1 MKRQPKLWENHGLL
15 HKNRREG
22 HSYLKRAPQTK
33 ISLNGLWRFV
43 FLEAPEYAPE
53 GFYKTAFDASGWEE
67 IAVPSCWQ
75 LQGHGEMHY
84 TDVWYPFPIN
94 PPFVPSKNPTGLYRR
109 SFTAPFGKG
118 EKTILRFNGV
128 DSAFEVWVNGE
139 YCGYSKV
146 SRLASEFD
154 ITPFLQGG
162 ENTLAVRVVQWS
174 DGTYLEDQDMWW
186 LSGIFRDVELHAEP
200 EDGFFDCSVQAGLAE
215 DFTTGELEITALL
228 HTAKAGRSVE
238 WKIICE
244 ETGEVVAKGRQP
256 AVEKE
261 ISFSAATGKVKP
273 WSAEFPNLYKVEI
286 SLLEEDGKGID
297 SFYERVGFRDIQ
309 VKDGEILLN
318 GTPLFFNGVN
328 YHESSPDTGRT
339 VTPEFV
345 ERDLRLMKAHNINAV
360 RCAHNPCSKAFLD
373 ACDRLGMLV
382 MDEYADMWYIHKTQ
396 YDYAGYLPDRWRQD
410 LESLV
415 RKDYSHPSV
424 IMYSIGNEVAE
435 TAQTRGIALTKQMT
449 EHMHSLDSTRPVTC
463 GVNIFFNFLSSMG
476 FGVYSDDKAKKEAEA
491 AAKRAAAGKA
501 APKKKAV
508 GSEFF
513 NNLAGFMGAD
523 FMKWG
528 ASLPPCDWKTKDA
541 FANMDAAGYNYG
553 IRRYKHD
560 LEKYPHRLIVG
571 SETFCSDAYRFYELA
586 KHEPRLLGDFV
597 WAGMDYLGEVGIG
610 AWEYPDYVP
619 DFSHGPGWIAAGAG
633 RIDLIGRTQ
642 GEALYTRVALERE
655 KGPLLA
661 VWPVNHTKEKHSP
674 SAWRMSHA
682 IPSWSWHGC
691 EGKPAMVEVYARA
704 AKVALKINGK
714 TVGEAAPKNDC
725 VVRFSCTYE
734 DGTVEAVSYD
744 AAGNEIGRTALHTAN
759 TETRLCLVPEEET
772 VRPGGLA
779 FVQLRYTD
787 ENGTVKSLERGTVTV
802 KVRGGTLLGLGSACA
817 YSERGYL
824 SDTTDTY
831 FGEALAVVRADADAD
846 TVELTAADGTH
857 NAACCI
863 PCKE

>member
-1 MKRQPKLWENHGLL
+1 MKNKAFGFYTAALTLILTVATLVAVLIYGSKGGVVNSLVPIALGAAAVCEVSLLFGEKIASCPYGYSDFYADLTGKLLPGRDNMLEVIAHNADQPNSRWYSGAGIYRPVTLWTAPARHILPDGVQVRTLSIDPAEVEVTVQTTASGAVAVAILDGEQTVATAQAESNGKAVLRVQIPNAKLW
-15 HKNRREG
+15 
-22 HSYLKRAPQTK
+22 SPDSPA
-33 ISLNGLWRFV
+33 
-43 FLEAPEYAPE
+43 
-53 GFYKTAFDASGWEE
+53 
-67 IAVPSCWQ
+67 
-75 LQGHGEMHY
+75 
-84 TDVWYPFPIN
+84 
-94 PPFVPSKNPTGLYRR
+94 LYRCR
-109 SFTAPFGKG
+109 AMFGDDCA
-118 EKTILRFNGV
+118 ETTFGV
-128 DSAFEVWVNGE
+128 
-139 YCGYSKV
+139 
-146 SRLASEFD
+146 R
-154 ITPFLQGG
+154 
-162 ENTLAVRVVQWS
+162 TLSWG
-174 DGTYLEDQDMWW
+174 D
-186 LSGIFRDVELHAEP
+186 
-200 EDGFFDCSVQAGLAE
+200 DGF
-215 DFTTGELEITALL
+215 
-228 HTAKAGRSVE
+228 
-238 WKIICE
+238 
-244 ETGEVVAKGRQP
+244 
-256 AVEKE
+256 
-261 ISFSAATGKVKP
+261 
-273 WSAEFPNLYKVEI
+273 
-286 SLLEEDGKGID
+286 
-297 SFYERVGFRDIQ
+297 
-309 VKDGEILLN
+309 LLN
-318 GTPLFFNGVN
+318 GKRVILLGACVHHDHGVLGACC
-328 YHESSPDTGRT
+328 Y
-339 VTPEFV
+339 PEAE
-345 ERDLRLMKAHNINAV
+345 ERKVRLLQKVGYNAV

-560 LEKYPHRLIVG
+560 LKKYPHRLIVG

-704 AKVALKINGK
+704 AKVVLKINGK

-744 AAGNEIGRTALHTAN
+744 VAGNEIGRTALHTAN

>member
-1 MKRQPKLWENHGLL
+1 MKATSFNTGWTCRHLGSSAPGTPVTLPHDAMLAEERSQTSAGGTNTGWFAGYDYLYEKRFTPDAAQAAQCAVLEFEGVYHNAEVHLNGEKIASCPYGYSDFYADLTGKLLPGRDNVLEVIAHNADQPNSRWYSGAGIYRPVTLWTAPARHILPDGVQVRTLSIDPAEVEVTVQTTASGAVAVAILDGEQTVATAQAESNGKAVLQVQIPNAKLW
-15 HKNRREG
+15 
-22 HSYLKRAPQTK
+22 SPDSPA
-33 ISLNGLWRFV
+33 
-43 FLEAPEYAPE
+43 
-53 GFYKTAFDASGWEE
+53 
-67 IAVPSCWQ
+67 
-75 LQGHGEMHY
+75 
-84 TDVWYPFPIN
+84 
-94 PPFVPSKNPTGLYRR
+94 LYRCR
-109 SFTAPFGKG
+109 AMFGDDCA
-118 EKTILRFNGV
+118 ETTFGV
-128 DSAFEVWVNGE
+128 
-139 YCGYSKV
+139 
-146 SRLASEFD
+146 R
-154 ITPFLQGG
+154 
-162 ENTLAVRVVQWS
+162 TLSWG
-174 DGTYLEDQDMWW
+174 D
-186 LSGIFRDVELHAEP
+186 
-200 EDGFFDCSVQAGLAE
+200 DGF
-215 DFTTGELEITALL
+215 
-228 HTAKAGRSVE
+228 
-238 WKIICE
+238 
-244 ETGEVVAKGRQP
+244 
-256 AVEKE
+256 
-261 ISFSAATGKVKP
+261 
-273 WSAEFPNLYKVEI
+273 
-286 SLLEEDGKGID
+286 
-297 SFYERVGFRDIQ
+297 
-309 VKDGEILLN
+309 LLN
-318 GTPLFFNGVN
+318 GKRVILLGACVHHDHGVLGACC
-328 YHESSPDTGRT
+328 Y
-339 VTPEFV
+339 PEAEKRKV
-345 ERDLRLMKAHNINAV
+345 RLLQKVGYNAV

-553 IRRYKHD
+553 IRRYKND

-682 IPSWSWHGC
+682 IPSWSCHGGSLC
-691 EGKPAMVEVYARA
+691 PRRQSGAENQRQNRGRSC
-704 AKVALKINGK
+704 AKKRLHCAL
-714 TVGEAAPKNDC
+714 
-725 VVRFSCTYE
+725 F
-734 DGTVEAVSYD
+734 
-744 AAGNEIGRTALHTAN
+744 LH
-759 TETRLCLVPEEET
+759 L
-772 VRPGGLA
+772 
-779 FVQLRYTD
+779 
-787 ENGTVKSLERGTVTV
+787 
-802 KVRGGTLLGLGSACA
+802 
-817 YSERGYL
+817 
-824 SDTTDTY
+824 
-831 FGEALAVVRADADAD
+831 
-846 TVELTAADGTH
+846 
-857 NAACCI
+857 
-863 PCKE
+863 

>member
-1 MKRQPKLWENHGLL
+1 MKATSFNTGWTCRHLGSSAPGTPVILPHDAMLAEERSQTSAGGTNTGWFAGYDYLYEKHFTPDAAQAAQCAVLEFEGVYHNAEVHLNGEKIASCPYGYSDFYADLTGKLLPGRDNMLEVIAHNADQPNSRWYSGAGIYRPVTLWTAPARHILPDGVQVRTLSIDPAEVEVTVQTTASGAVAVAILDGEQTVATAQAESNGKAVLRVQIPNAKLW
-15 HKNRREG
+15 
-22 HSYLKRAPQTK
+22 SPDSPA
-33 ISLNGLWRFV
+33 
-43 FLEAPEYAPE
+43 
-53 GFYKTAFDASGWEE
+53 
-67 IAVPSCWQ
+67 
-75 LQGHGEMHY
+75 
-84 TDVWYPFPIN
+84 
-94 PPFVPSKNPTGLYRR
+94 LYRCR
-109 SFTAPFGKG
+109 AMFGDDCA
-118 EKTILRFNGV
+118 ETIFGV
-128 DSAFEVWVNGE
+128 
-139 YCGYSKV
+139 
-146 SRLASEFD
+146 R
-154 ITPFLQGG
+154 
-162 ENTLAVRVVQWS
+162 TLSWG
-174 DGTYLEDQDMWW
+174 D
-186 LSGIFRDVELHAEP
+186 
-200 EDGFFDCSVQAGLAE
+200 DGF
-215 DFTTGELEITALL
+215 
-228 HTAKAGRSVE
+228 
-238 WKIICE
+238 
-244 ETGEVVAKGRQP
+244 
-256 AVEKE
+256 
-261 ISFSAATGKVKP
+261 
-273 WSAEFPNLYKVEI
+273 
-286 SLLEEDGKGID
+286 
-297 SFYERVGFRDIQ
+297 
-309 VKDGEILLN
+309 LLN
-318 GTPLFFNGVN
+318 GKRVILLGACVHHDHGVLGACC
-328 YHESSPDTGRT
+328 YLEA
-339 VTPEFV
+339 E
-345 ERDLRLMKAHNINAV
+345 ERKVRLLQKVGYNAV

-396 YDYAGYLPDRWRQD
+396 YDYAGYLPDHWRQD

-491 AAKRAAAGKA
+491 AAKCAAAGKA

-560 LEKYPHRLIVG
+560 LKKYPHRLIVG

-642 GEALYTRVALERE
+642 GEAMYTRVALERE

-725 VVRFSCTYE
+725 IVRFSCTYE

>member
-1 MKRQPKLWENHGLL
+1 MLEFEGVYHNAEVHLNGEKIASCPYGYSDFYADLTGKLLPGRDNVLEVIAHNADQPNSRWYSGAGIYRPVTLWTAPARHILPDGVQVRTLSIDPAEVEVTVQTTASGAVAVAILDGEQTVATAQAESNGKAVLRVQIPNAKLW
-15 HKNRREG
+15 
-22 HSYLKRAPQTK
+22 SPDSPA
-33 ISLNGLWRFV
+33 
-43 FLEAPEYAPE
+43 
-53 GFYKTAFDASGWEE
+53 
-67 IAVPSCWQ
+67 
-75 LQGHGEMHY
+75 
-84 TDVWYPFPIN
+84 
-94 PPFVPSKNPTGLYRR
+94 LYRCR
-109 SFTAPFGKG
+109 AMFGDDCA
-118 EKTILRFNGV
+118 ETTFGV
-128 DSAFEVWVNGE
+128 
-139 YCGYSKV
+139 
-146 SRLASEFD
+146 R
-154 ITPFLQGG
+154 
-162 ENTLAVRVVQWS
+162 TLSWG
-174 DGTYLEDQDMWW
+174 D
-186 LSGIFRDVELHAEP
+186 
-200 EDGFFDCSVQAGLAE
+200 DGF
-215 DFTTGELEITALL
+215 
-228 HTAKAGRSVE
+228 
-238 WKIICE
+238 
-244 ETGEVVAKGRQP
+244 
-256 AVEKE
+256 
-261 ISFSAATGKVKP
+261 
-273 WSAEFPNLYKVEI
+273 
-286 SLLEEDGKGID
+286 
-297 SFYERVGFRDIQ
+297 
-309 VKDGEILLN
+309 LLN
-318 GTPLFFNGVN
+318 GKRVILLGACVHHDHGVLGACC
-328 YHESSPDTGRT
+328 Y
-339 VTPEFV
+339 PEAE
-345 ERDLRLMKAHNINAV
+345 ERKVRLLQKVGYNAV

-410 LESLV
+410 LKSLV

-560 LEKYPHRLIVG
+560 LKKYPHRLIVG

-744 AAGNEIGRTALHTAN
+744 TAGNEIGRTALHTAN

-857 NAACCI
+857 NAALQGVNVCLCTAWACGPASKSAI
-863 PCKE
+863 QYGTAVCRRQKTLSVLIICPMARTRAGRHWTFTAPKTPEAPHFP

>member
-1 MKRQPKLWENHGLL
+1 MKATSFNTGWTCRHLGSSAPGTPVTLPHDAMLAEERSQTSAGGTNTGWFAGYDYLYEKHFTPDAAQAAQCAVLEFEGVYHNAEVYLNGEKIASCPYGYSDFYADLTGKLLPGRDNVLEVIAHNADQPNSRWYSGAGIYRPVTLWTAPARHILPDGVQVRTLSIDPAEVEVTVQTTASGAVAVAILDGEQTVATAQAESNGKAVLRVQIPNAKLW
-15 HKNRREG
+15 
-22 HSYLKRAPQTK
+22 SPDSPA
-33 ISLNGLWRFV
+33 
-43 FLEAPEYAPE
+43 
-53 GFYKTAFDASGWEE
+53 
-67 IAVPSCWQ
+67 
-75 LQGHGEMHY
+75 
-84 TDVWYPFPIN
+84 
-94 PPFVPSKNPTGLYRR
+94 LYRCR
-109 SFTAPFGKG
+109 AMFGDDCAETTFG
-118 EKTILRFNGV
+118 VRILSWG
-128 DSAFEVWVNGE
+128 D
-139 YCGYSKV
+139 
-146 SRLASEFD
+146 
-154 ITPFLQGG
+154 
-162 ENTLAVRVVQWS
+162 
-174 DGTYLEDQDMWW
+174 
-186 LSGIFRDVELHAEP
+186 
-200 EDGFFDCSVQAGLAE
+200 DGF
-215 DFTTGELEITALL
+215 
-228 HTAKAGRSVE
+228 
-238 WKIICE
+238 
-244 ETGEVVAKGRQP
+244 
-256 AVEKE
+256 
-261 ISFSAATGKVKP
+261 
-273 WSAEFPNLYKVEI
+273 
-286 SLLEEDGKGID
+286 
-297 SFYERVGFRDIQ
+297 
-309 VKDGEILLN
+309 LLN
-318 GTPLFFNGVN
+318 GKRVILLGACVHHDHGVLGACC
-328 YHESSPDTGRT
+328 Y
-339 VTPEFV
+339 PEAE
-345 ERDLRLMKAHNINAV
+345 ERKVRLLQKVGYNAV

-396 YDYAGYLPDRWRQD
+396 YDYAGYLPDHWRQD

-528 ASLPPCDWKTKDA
+528 TSLPPCDWKTKDA

-744 AAGNEIGRTALHTAN
+744 AVGNEIGRTALHTAN

>member
-1 MKRQPKLWENHGLL
+1 MKATSFNTGWTCRHLGSSAPGTPVTLPHDAMLAEERSQTSAGGTNTGWFAGYDYLYEKHFTPDAAQAAQCAVLEFEGVYHNAEVHLNGEKIASCPYGYSDFYADLTGKLLPGRDNMLEVIAHNADQPNSRWYSGAGIYRPVTLWTAPARHILPDGVQVRTLSIDPAEVEVTVQTTASGAVAVAILDGEQTVATAQAESNGKAVLRVQIPNAKLW
-15 HKNRREG
+15 
-22 HSYLKRAPQTK
+22 SPDSPA
-33 ISLNGLWRFV
+33 
-43 FLEAPEYAPE
+43 
-53 GFYKTAFDASGWEE
+53 
-67 IAVPSCWQ
+67 
-75 LQGHGEMHY
+75 
-84 TDVWYPFPIN
+84 
-94 PPFVPSKNPTGLYRR
+94 LYRCR
-109 SFTAPFGKG
+109 AMFGDDCA
-118 EKTILRFNGV
+118 ETTFGV
-128 DSAFEVWVNGE
+128 
-139 YCGYSKV
+139 
-146 SRLASEFD
+146 R
-154 ITPFLQGG
+154 
-162 ENTLAVRVVQWS
+162 TLSWG
-174 DGTYLEDQDMWW
+174 D
-186 LSGIFRDVELHAEP
+186 
-200 EDGFFDCSVQAGLAE
+200 DGF
-215 DFTTGELEITALL
+215 
-228 HTAKAGRSVE
+228 
-238 WKIICE
+238 
-244 ETGEVVAKGRQP
+244 
-256 AVEKE
+256 
-261 ISFSAATGKVKP
+261 
-273 WSAEFPNLYKVEI
+273 
-286 SLLEEDGKGID
+286 
-297 SFYERVGFRDIQ
+297 
-309 VKDGEILLN
+309 LLN
-318 GTPLFFNGVN
+318 GKRVILLGACVHHDHGVLGACC
-328 YHESSPDTGRT
+328 Y
-339 VTPEFV
+339 PEAE
-345 ERDLRLMKAHNINAV
+345 ERKVRLLQKVGYNAV

-560 LEKYPHRLIVG
+560 LKKYPHRLIVG

-704 AKVALKINGK
+704 AKVVLKINGK
-714 TVGEAAPKNDC
+714 TVGEAAPKSDC

-744 AAGNEIGRTALHTAN
+744 VAGNEIGRTALHTAN

>member
-1 MKRQPKLWENHGLL
+1 MKATSFNTGWTCRHLGSSAPGTPVTLPHDAMLAEERSQTSAGGTNTGWFAGYDYLYEKHFTPDAAQAAQCAVLEFEGVYHNAEVHLNGEKIASCPYGYSDFYADLTGKLLPGRDNVLEVIAHNADQPNSRWYSGAGIYRPVTLWTAPARHILPDGVQVRTLSIDPAEVEVTVQTTASGAVAVAILDGEQTVATAQAESNGKAVLRMQIPNAKLW
-15 HKNRREG
+15 
-22 HSYLKRAPQTK
+22 SPDSPA
-33 ISLNGLWRFV
+33 
-43 FLEAPEYAPE
+43 
-53 GFYKTAFDASGWEE
+53 
-67 IAVPSCWQ
+67 
-75 LQGHGEMHY
+75 
-84 TDVWYPFPIN
+84 
-94 PPFVPSKNPTGLYRR
+94 LYRCR
-109 SFTAPFGKG
+109 AMFGDDCA
-118 EKTILRFNGV
+118 ETTFGV
-128 DSAFEVWVNGE
+128 
-139 YCGYSKV
+139 
-146 SRLASEFD
+146 R
-154 ITPFLQGG
+154 
-162 ENTLAVRVVQWS
+162 TLSWG
-174 DGTYLEDQDMWW
+174 D
-186 LSGIFRDVELHAEP
+186 
-200 EDGFFDCSVQAGLAE
+200 DGF
-215 DFTTGELEITALL
+215 
-228 HTAKAGRSVE
+228 
-238 WKIICE
+238 
-244 ETGEVVAKGRQP
+244 
-256 AVEKE
+256 
-261 ISFSAATGKVKP
+261 
-273 WSAEFPNLYKVEI
+273 
-286 SLLEEDGKGID
+286 
-297 SFYERVGFRDIQ
+297 
-309 VKDGEILLN
+309 LLN
-318 GTPLFFNGVN
+318 GKRVILLGACVHHDHGVLGACC
-328 YHESSPDTGRT
+328 Y
-339 VTPEFV
+339 PEAEKRKV
-345 ERDLRLMKAHNINAV
+345 RLLQKVGYNAV

-560 LEKYPHRLIVG
+560 LKKYPHRLIVG

-772 VRPGGLA
+772 IRPGGLA

-863 PCKE
+863 LCKE

>member
-1 MKRQPKLWENHGLL
+1 MKATSFNTGWTCRHLGSSAPGTPVTLPHDAMLAEERSQTSAGGTNTGWFAGYDYLYEKHFTPDAAQAAQCAVLEFEGVYHNAEVHLNGEKIASCPYGYSDFYADLTGKLLPGRDNVLEVIAHNADQPNSRWYSGAGIYRPVTLWTAPARHILPDGVQVRTLSIDPAEVEVTVQTTASGAVAVAILDGEQTVATAQAESNGKAVLRVQIPNAKLW
-15 HKNRREG
+15 
-22 HSYLKRAPQTK
+22 SPDSPA
-33 ISLNGLWRFV
+33 
-43 FLEAPEYAPE
+43 
-53 GFYKTAFDASGWEE
+53 
-67 IAVPSCWQ
+67 
-75 LQGHGEMHY
+75 
-84 TDVWYPFPIN
+84 
-94 PPFVPSKNPTGLYRR
+94 LYRCR
-109 SFTAPFGKG
+109 AMFGDDCA
-118 EKTILRFNGV
+118 ETTFGV
-128 DSAFEVWVNGE
+128 
-139 YCGYSKV
+139 
-146 SRLASEFD
+146 R
-154 ITPFLQGG
+154 
-162 ENTLAVRVVQWS
+162 TLSWG
-174 DGTYLEDQDMWW
+174 D
-186 LSGIFRDVELHAEP
+186 
-200 EDGFFDCSVQAGLAE
+200 DGF
-215 DFTTGELEITALL
+215 
-228 HTAKAGRSVE
+228 
-238 WKIICE
+238 
-244 ETGEVVAKGRQP
+244 
-256 AVEKE
+256 
-261 ISFSAATGKVKP
+261 
-273 WSAEFPNLYKVEI
+273 
-286 SLLEEDGKGID
+286 
-297 SFYERVGFRDIQ
+297 
-309 VKDGEILLN
+309 LLN
-318 GTPLFFNGVN
+318 GKRVILLGACVHHDHGVLGACC
-328 YHESSPDTGRT
+328 Y
-339 VTPEFV
+339 PEAE
-345 ERDLRLMKAHNINAV
+345 ERKVRLLQKVGYNAV

-410 LESLV
+410 LKSLV

-560 LEKYPHRLIVG
+560 LKKYPHRLIVG

-704 AKVALKINGK
+704 AKVVLKINGK
-714 TVGEAAPKNDC
+714 TVGEAAPKSDC

-744 AAGNEIGRTALHTAN
+744 VAGNEIGRTALHTAN

>member
-1 MKRQPKLWENHGLL
+1 MKATSFNTGWTCRHLGSSAPGTPVTLPHDAMLAEERSQTSAGGTNTGWFAGYDYLYEKHFTPDAAQAAQCAVLEFEGVYHNAEVHLNGEKIASCPYGYSDFYADLTGKLLPGRDNMLEVIAHNADQPNSRWYSGAGIYRPVTLWTAPARHILPDGVQVRTLSTDPAEVEVTVQTTASGAVAVAILDGEQTVATAQAESYGKAVLRVQIPNAKLW
-15 HKNRREG
+15 
-22 HSYLKRAPQTK
+22 SPDSPA
-33 ISLNGLWRFV
+33 
-43 FLEAPEYAPE
+43 
-53 GFYKTAFDASGWEE
+53 
-67 IAVPSCWQ
+67 
-75 LQGHGEMHY
+75 
-84 TDVWYPFPIN
+84 
-94 PPFVPSKNPTGLYRR
+94 LYRCR
-109 SFTAPFGKG
+109 AMFGDDCA
-118 EKTILRFNGV
+118 ETTFGV
-128 DSAFEVWVNGE
+128 
-139 YCGYSKV
+139 
-146 SRLASEFD
+146 R
-154 ITPFLQGG
+154 
-162 ENTLAVRVVQWS
+162 TLSWG
-174 DGTYLEDQDMWW
+174 D
-186 LSGIFRDVELHAEP
+186 
-200 EDGFFDCSVQAGLAE
+200 DGF
-215 DFTTGELEITALL
+215 
-228 HTAKAGRSVE
+228 
-238 WKIICE
+238 
-244 ETGEVVAKGRQP
+244 
-256 AVEKE
+256 
-261 ISFSAATGKVKP
+261 
-273 WSAEFPNLYKVEI
+273 
-286 SLLEEDGKGID
+286 
-297 SFYERVGFRDIQ
+297 
-309 VKDGEILLN
+309 LLN
-318 GTPLFFNGVN
+318 GKRVILLGACVHHDHGVLGACC
-328 YHESSPDTGRT
+328 Y
-339 VTPEFV
+339 PEAE
-345 ERDLRLMKAHNINAV
+345 ERKVRLLQKVGYNAV

-501 APKKKAV
+501 APRKKAV

-553 IRRYKHD
+553 IRRYKND

-704 AKVALKINGK
+704 AKVVLKINGK

-744 AAGNEIGRTALHTAN
+744 VAGNEIGRTALHTAN

>member
-1 MKRQPKLWENHGLL
+1 MKATSFNTGWTCRHLGSSAPGTPVTLPHDAMLAEERSQTSAGGTNTGWFAGYDYLYEKHFTPDAAQAAQCAVLEFEGVYHNAEVHLNGEKIASCPYGYSDFYADLTGKLLPGRDNVLEVIAHNADQPNSRWYSGAGIYRPVTLWTAPARHILPDGVQVRTLSIDPAEVEVTVQTTASGAVAVAILDGEQTVATAQAESNGKAVLRVQIPNAKLW
-15 HKNRREG
+15 
-22 HSYLKRAPQTK
+22 SPDSPA
-33 ISLNGLWRFV
+33 
-43 FLEAPEYAPE
+43 
-53 GFYKTAFDASGWEE
+53 
-67 IAVPSCWQ
+67 
-75 LQGHGEMHY
+75 
-84 TDVWYPFPIN
+84 
-94 PPFVPSKNPTGLYRR
+94 LYRCR
-109 SFTAPFGKG
+109 AMFGDDCA
-118 EKTILRFNGV
+118 ETTFGV
-128 DSAFEVWVNGE
+128 
-139 YCGYSKV
+139 
-146 SRLASEFD
+146 R
-154 ITPFLQGG
+154 
-162 ENTLAVRVVQWS
+162 TLSWG
-174 DGTYLEDQDMWW
+174 D
-186 LSGIFRDVELHAEP
+186 
-200 EDGFFDCSVQAGLAE
+200 DGF
-215 DFTTGELEITALL
+215 
-228 HTAKAGRSVE
+228 
-238 WKIICE
+238 
-244 ETGEVVAKGRQP
+244 
-256 AVEKE
+256 
-261 ISFSAATGKVKP
+261 
-273 WSAEFPNLYKVEI
+273 
-286 SLLEEDGKGID
+286 
-297 SFYERVGFRDIQ
+297 
-309 VKDGEILLN
+309 LLN
-318 GTPLFFNGVN
+318 GKRVILLGACVHHDHGVLGACC
-328 YHESSPDTGRT
+328 Y
-339 VTPEFV
+339 PEAE
-345 ERDLRLMKAHNINAV
+345 ERKVRLLQKVGYNAV

-410 LESLV
+410 LKSLV

-560 LEKYPHRLIVG
+560 LKKYPHRLIVG

-704 AKVALKINGK
+704 AKVVLKINGK

-744 AAGNEIGRTALHTAN
+744 VAGNEIGRTALHTAN

>member
-1 MKRQPKLWENHGLL
+1 MENSNESDPSHQVLL
-15 HKNRREG
+15 RGESILCLDAVTGEPMDIETIKNG
-22 HSYLKRAPQTK
+22 DMIYAWIGPAVTASLPPQ
-33 ISLNGLWRFV
+33 
-43 FLEAPEYAPE
+43 A
-53 GFYKTAFDASGWEE
+53 TAFLILANIPADY
-67 IAVPSCWQ
+67 AVPMYYEIVSVTAQ
-75 LQGHGEMHY
+75 AAAEEEGKSSVEVLTSEGKSLKITGEAKLMAHEAEE
-84 TDVWYPFPIN
+84 
-94 PPFVPSKNPTGLYRR
+94 VPG
-109 SFTAPFGKG
+109 
-118 EKTILRFNGV
+118 
-128 DSAFEVWVNGE
+128 
-139 YCGYSKV
+139 
-146 SRLASEFD
+146 
-154 ITPFLQGG
+154 
-162 ENTLAVRVVQWS
+162 
-174 DGTYLEDQDMWW
+174 LEDLIPGTRMLVW
-186 LSGIFRDVELHAEP
+186 
-200 EDGFFDCSVQAGLAE
+200 
-215 DFTTGELEITALL
+215 TGMD
-228 HTAKAGRSVE
+228 
-238 WKIICE
+238 
-244 ETGEVVAKGRQP
+244 
-256 AVEKE
+256 
-261 ISFSAATGKVKP
+261 GKVTKVLV
-273 WSAEFPNLYKVEI
+273 FP
-286 SLLEEDGKGID
+286 
-297 SFYERVGFRDIQ
+297 
-309 VKDGEILLN
+309 
-318 GTPLFFNGVN
+318 
-328 YHESSPDTGRT
+328 
-339 VTPEFV
+339 
-345 ERDLRLMKAHNINAV
+345 
-360 RCAHNPCSKAFLD
+360 
-373 ACDRLGMLV
+373 
-382 MDEYADMWYIHKTQ
+382 

-560 LEKYPHRLIVG
+560 LKKYPHRLIVG

-787 ENGTVKSLERGTVTV
+787 ENGTVKPLERGTVTV

>member
-1 MKRQPKLWENHGLL
+1 M
-15 HKNRREG
+15 
-22 HSYLKRAPQTK
+22 
-33 ISLNGLWRFV
+33 
-43 FLEAPEYAPE
+43 
-53 GFYKTAFDASGWEE
+53 
-67 IAVPSCWQ
+67 
-75 LQGHGEMHY
+75 
-84 TDVWYPFPIN
+84 
-94 PPFVPSKNPTGLYRR
+94 
-109 SFTAPFGKG
+109 
-118 EKTILRFNGV
+118 
-128 DSAFEVWVNGE
+128 
-139 YCGYSKV
+139 
-146 SRLASEFD
+146 
-154 ITPFLQGG
+154 
-162 ENTLAVRVVQWS
+162 
-174 DGTYLEDQDMWW
+174 
-186 LSGIFRDVELHAEP
+186 
-200 EDGFFDCSVQAGLAE
+200 
-215 DFTTGELEITALL
+215 
-228 HTAKAGRSVE
+228 
-238 WKIICE
+238 
-244 ETGEVVAKGRQP
+244 
-256 AVEKE
+256 
-261 ISFSAATGKVKP
+261 
-273 WSAEFPNLYKVEI
+273 
-286 SLLEEDGKGID
+286 
-297 SFYERVGFRDIQ
+297 
-309 VKDGEILLN
+309 
-318 GTPLFFNGVN
+318 
-328 YHESSPDTGRT
+328 
-339 VTPEFV
+339 
-345 ERDLRLMKAHNINAV
+345 
-360 RCAHNPCSKAFLD
+360 
-373 ACDRLGMLV
+373 
-382 MDEYADMWYIHKTQ
+382 
-396 YDYAGYLPDRWRQD
+396 
-410 LESLV
+410 
-415 RKDYSHPSV
+415 
-424 IMYSIGNEVAE
+424 
-435 TAQTRGIALTKQMT
+435 
-449 EHMHSLDSTRPVTC
+449 TC

-560 LEKYPHRLIVG
+560 LKKYPHRLIVG

-642 GEALYTRVALERE
+642 GEAMYTRVALERE

-725 VVRFSCTYE
+725 IVRFSCTYE

>member
-1 MKRQPKLWENHGLL
+1 MKATSFNTGWACRHLGSSAPGTPVTLPHDAMLAEERSQTSAGGTNTGWFAGYDYLYEKHFTPDAAQAAQCAVLEFEGVYHNAEVHLNGEKIASCPYGYSDFYADLTGKLLPGRDNVLEVIAHNADQPNSRWYSGAGIYRPVTLWTAPARHILPDGVQVRTLSIDPAEVEVTVQTTASGAVAVAILDGEQTVATAQAESNGKAVLRVQIPNAKLWSPDSPAL
-15 HKNRREG
+15 
-22 HSYLKRAPQTK
+22 YCCRA
-33 ISLNGLWRFV
+33 
-43 FLEAPEYAPE
+43 
-53 GFYKTAFDASGWEE
+53 
-67 IAVPSCWQ
+67 
-75 LQGHGEMHY
+75 M
-84 TDVWYPFPIN
+84 
-94 PPFVPSKNPTGLYRR
+94 
-109 SFTAPFGKG
+109 FGDDCA
-118 EKTILRFNGV
+118 ETTFGV
-128 DSAFEVWVNGE
+128 
-139 YCGYSKV
+139 
-146 SRLASEFD
+146 R
-154 ITPFLQGG
+154 
-162 ENTLAVRVVQWS
+162 TLSWG
-174 DGTYLEDQDMWW
+174 D
-186 LSGIFRDVELHAEP
+186 
-200 EDGFFDCSVQAGLAE
+200 DGF
-215 DFTTGELEITALL
+215 
-228 HTAKAGRSVE
+228 
-238 WKIICE
+238 
-244 ETGEVVAKGRQP
+244 
-256 AVEKE
+256 
-261 ISFSAATGKVKP
+261 
-273 WSAEFPNLYKVEI
+273 
-286 SLLEEDGKGID
+286 
-297 SFYERVGFRDIQ
+297 
-309 VKDGEILLN
+309 LLN
-318 GTPLFFNGVN
+318 GKRVILLGACVHHDHGVLGACC
-328 YHESSPDTGRT
+328 Y
-339 VTPEFV
+339 PEAE
-345 ERDLRLMKAHNINAV
+345 ERKVRLLQKVGYNAV

-560 LEKYPHRLIVG
+560 LKKYPHRLIVG

-619 DFSHGPGWIAAGAG
+619 DFSHGSGWIAAGAG

-691 EGKPAMVEVYARA
+691 EGKPAMVEGYSRA

-744 AAGNEIGRTALHTAN
+744 VAGNEIGRTALHTAN